1 MSQNGKSRVDLAIG
15 PKVVMTMLGLA
26 VAIAG
31 CGRPAAVAQSQSRAA
46 ESRAS
51 ASDPRQRPA
60 EPGATSQ
67 AATRRTQ
74 SQSGNPLNAARAY
87 GYLQEI
93 CAIGPRISGSP
104 GMRQQLRLL
113 RQHFAKLGGNVRFQQ
128 FMAPNPRGGEKV
140 QLVNM
145 IVEWHPEKK
154 ERVLLC
160 AHFDTRPLPDRD
172 PNPAARRN
180 GTFLGA
186 NDGASGVA
194 LLDGAWPFDEI
205 T

>member
-1 MSQNGKSRVDLAIG
+1 MSRNRKTRVDLAIG
-15 PKVVMTMLGLA
+15 PNVVVTMLGMA

-31 CGRPAAVAQSQSRAA
+31 CRGPAAVAQSQNPAA

-51 ASDPRQRPA
+51 ASDPRKSA
-60 EPGATSQ
+60 SDSAASSQ
-67 AATRRTQ
+67 ATDRRTP
-74 SQSGNPLNAARAY
+74 SKPGNPLNAARAY

-154 ERVLLC
+154 ERVLHL
-160 AHFDTRPLPDRD
+160 RPLRH
-172 PNPAARRN
+172 AAPSR
-180 GTFLGA
+180 
-186 NDGASGVA
+186 S
-194 LLDGAWPFDEI
+194 
-205 T
+205 